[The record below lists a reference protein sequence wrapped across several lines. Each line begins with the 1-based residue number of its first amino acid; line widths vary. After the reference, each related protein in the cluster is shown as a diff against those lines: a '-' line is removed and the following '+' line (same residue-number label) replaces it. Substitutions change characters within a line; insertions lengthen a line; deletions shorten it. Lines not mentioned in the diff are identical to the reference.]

1 VSILNQK
8 FKECLLTCAFSWPIF
23 FLNRFSFAKGQR
35 TNKAIK
41 RDIAL
46 TSNPYI
52 CNHLSNPVAFLSS
65 AYFTFLLD
73 RFSSSDSGFP
83 SAESVIDWR
92 SNLPSSLSIF
102 QPSISSETA
111 CYLRPSLKFQTVRML
126 LPARAHPLCCLLRWE
141 CLSSALDLDSLL
153 FSNRLKNSLPTR
165 WKVFG

>member
-1 VSILNQK
+1 MGWLGSRYNHDFAQYMHPIVRRGLKEKGEFKRILISKLCAYSIPGTQLRPVSILNQK

-83 SAESVIDWR
+83 SAESVID
-92 SNLPSSLSIF
+92 
-102 QPSISSETA
+102 
-111 CYLRPSLKFQTVRML
+111 
-126 LPARAHPLCCLLRWE
+126 
-141 CLSSALDLDSLL
+141 
-153 FSNRLKNSLPTR
+153 
-165 WKVFG
+165 